1 MRIGDTC
8 VLFLLCTAWAW
19 AQTEDRPDD
28 RKAIRKVV
36 TSLNE
41 AYAHGDSAAMEK
53 VFAASDGAP
62 QVENRSVWSETTPP
76 HIEIRS
82 IRFISRSVA
91 SVDAVESQIGHM
103 SARRSAVFLI
113 LRRTGGEWRIASYR
127 TIQARV
133 P

>member
-1 MRIGDTC
+1 MRISNTC
-8 VLFLLCTAWAW
+8 VLFFFCAARALT
-19 AQTEDRPDD
+19 QTEDRPDD
-28 RKAIRKVV
+28 RKAIRNVV
-36 TSLNE
+36 ASLNE
-41 AYAHGDSAAMEK
+41 AYAHGDSAAMAK
-53 VFAASDGAP
+53 LFAASDGAP
-62 QVENRSVWSETTPP
+62 QVEDRSVWSETTPP

-103 SARRSAVFLI
+103 SGRRSAVFLI

-127 TIQARV
+127 RIQARA